1 MVYSRKPGAH
11 RNKEVMNLDL
21 ESFILKDDLLME
33 AHTFDADDKCK
44 DVKALAWSD
53 FQT

>member
-21 ESFILKDDLLME
+21 ESFILKVDLLME
-33 AHTFDADDKCK
+33 ATLWMPMTS
-44 DVKALAWSD
+44 VRM
-53 FQT
+53 